1 MSQASL
7 WSQQAAPALPT
18 PEYAEAGEAE
28 GIPEYP
34 PGYSPIDYVYKGE
47 QFIDPGPDYSIDQVR
62 QALAETYP
70 ELRNATWTERT
81 LADGRRQVEFHKVAG
96 EKG

>member
-28 GIPEYP
+28 GIPEP
-34 PGYSPIDYVYKGE
+34 RPTSTCTISTASSSSGK
-47 QFIDPGPDYSIDQVR
+47 
-62 QALAETYP
+62 
-70 ELRNATWTERT
+70 
-81 LADGRRQVEFHKVAG
+81 
-96 EKG
+96 